1 MKGSDIMVN
10 LKKKD
15 GFQNETIWKLVVESG
30 SVTHNEHKKELVIPA
45 CR

>member
-15 GFQNETIWKLVVESG
+15 GFQNETIWKLVTEKPK
-30 SVTHNEHKKELVIPA
+30 NEHKKKLVIPI
-45 CR
+45 R

>member
-15 GFQNETIWKLVVESG
+15 GFQNETIWKLVTENPNIEV
-30 SVTHNEHKKELVIPA
+30 NEHKNELVIPI
-45 CR
+45 R